1 MTSYEAGVFLP
12 DEQAA
17 VFPQPSSAIQE
28 VA

>member
-1 MTSYEAGVFLP
+1 MTSCGAGVFLP